1 MFYWGCKP
9 VYGYDQDDGF
19 YVMQIFSTHGASLC
33 LWQIDGEKLGR
44 SLQFVKSKINSGSM
58 KGKVFISAL
67 SAYTL
72 ALDNSERNAETI
84 ASLLQDI
91 IGKLQTLGMIAF
103 HGHLVAS
110 AVVKQVAA
118 SLFPRTMGATVANET
133 MPCVFS

>member
-1 MFYWGCKP
+1 M
-9 VYGYDQDDGF
+9 
-19 YVMQIFSTHGASLC
+19 
-33 LWQIDGEKLGR
+33 
-44 SLQFVKSKINSGSM
+44 KSKIDSGSM

-72 ALDNSERNAETI
+72 ALDNSERNAGTI

-110 AVVKQVAA
+110 SVVNKWLLLYFPEPWEPQWQMKLCLVC
-118 SLFPRTMGATVANET
+118 FPRTIV
-133 MPCVFS
+133 